1 MLEAGNYCWNSGM
14 FIWKISTI
22 LKAYKTLMPELYR
35 QVMLLGQTIG
45 TNAYSDT
52 LAQIWP
58 NIKKQ
63 TIDYG
68 IMEKAER
75 VAVLPVDIQWADV
88 GNWASLKQLLPHDEH
103 GNAIRGEALLL
114 DCQNNLVFTDKR
126 LIAAIGLEDFVV
138 VDTPDA
144 LLICHKDRVQE
155 VRQVVERLKADS
167 RQDLI

>member
-1 MLEAGNYCWNSGM
+1 M

-22 LKAYKTLMPELYR
+22 LKAYKTLMPELYQ

-68 IMEKAER
+68 IMEKPSA
-75 VAVLPVDIQWADV
+75 
-88 GNWASLKQLLPHDEH
+88 
-103 GNAIRGEALLL
+103 
-114 DCQNNLVFTDKR
+114 
-126 LIAAIGLEDFVV
+126 
-138 VDTPDA
+138 
-144 LLICHKDRVQE
+144 
-155 VRQVVERLKADS
+155 
-167 RQDLI
+167 